1 MSSITNDRDAEVPAI
16 EIKCRFCDEELNQVF
31 VDLGMSPLANSYL
44 DSEDL
49 DKGESFFPLRTFVC
63 KKCLLVQLEV
73 FESPKKIFSNYA
85 YFSSYSKTWLKH
97 VEDYVNLAI
106 DRFGFN
112 KNSQVIEI
120 ASNDGYLLQ
129 HFQKKNIPILGI
141 DPAENVAKVA
151 EEKGIPTRVKFFG
164 TETAMELVNE
174 NKKADLLI
182 AINVLP
188 HVPELNDFVKGMKLL
203 LKPEGIITV
212 QFSAYLL
219 QLLQQNQFDMIYHEH
234 FSYFSLHTIQK
245 IFSKQGLTV
254 FDVEEV
260 PVHGGSLRV
269 FLRHDE
275 NLELSVT
282 QNVYN
287 QLKKEETFKLTE
299 ISTYSKFSEQ
309 VKETKIKLWNF
320 FISAEKEGKKVVC
333 YGAPAKGNTLLNYC
347 GIGRDFIEYTVDISP
362 HKQGLYL
369 PGTHIPILSP
379 EKIRETKPDYLLIL
393 AWNLK
398 EEVMEQ
404 MHYIHDWGGKFV
416 VPIPEVKIYS

>member
-1 MSSITNDRDAEVPAI
+1 MNSITNDRGAEVPAI

-49 DKGESFFPLRTFVC
+49 DKEESFFPLRTFVC
-63 KKCLLVQLEV
+63 RKCLLVQLEV

-97 VEDYVNLAI
+97 VEDYVNLSI
-106 DRFGFN
+106 EQFGFD

-203 LKPEGIITV
+203 LKPKGIITV

-245 IFSKQGLTV
+245 IFSKHGLTV

-275 NLELSVT
+275 NTELSIT

-347 GIGRDFIEYTVDISP
+347 GIGCDFIEYTVDISP